1 MKLYSNGVSWMPE
14 NHPALT
20 YPLLPGG
27 CFSAM
32 TSSGPSS
39 LERIGSHSHIIGLD
53 SIIAQKDAKRA
64 ANILVNFIKNSL
76 SSTCSFPMVVITG
89 PPGTGKTA
97 LALGIARALG
107 ENIPFNIISGCE
119 IYSRNISKSEMLLQY
134 MRQSILLEIKEEV
147 EVIHGEVVEI
157 RIERNIGD
165 HKRKALLTLRTTDM
179 EATYDLGEKIID
191 SLERS
196 KIQTGDI
203 IKIYKS
209 RGKIIKEGKNL
220 TKARDLDIIDSFNSP
235 LVMCP
240 EGELQKT
247 IQDVQQVTLHE
258 IDLINNNKTLK
269 NFDGSFRIFESDQT
283 EIRPEVRM
291 QVNAKIQEWE
301 EENKA
306 KIIPGIL
313 FIDETIRL
321 DQEAFS
327 FISRTQ
333 ENHIAPLIIMAS
345 NSIKQVPLEN
355 DCYDS
360 LIGMPMDL
368 LDRSLIISTQI
379 YDKNSIKEIIRLR
392 MIKED
397 INISE
402 DGICLLADIGHSH
415 SLRYA
420 LLLST
425 ISFIISIKE
434 EGNKKGEKTVLS
446 CHIERAYN
454 LFYDIRRNC

>member
-1 MKLYSNGVSWMPE
+1 
-14 NHPALT
+14 
-20 YPLLPGG
+20 
-27 CFSAM
+27 M
-32 TSSGPSS
+32 TAAGPSS
-39 LERIGSHSHIIGLD
+39 LERIGAHSHIKGLD
-53 SIIAQKDAKRA
+53 SIIAQEDAKKA
-64 ANILVNFIKNSL
+64 ANVLINFIKNSI
-76 SSTCSFPMVVITG
+76 SNISSFPMIVITG

-97 LALGIARALG
+97 LALSIARTLG

-119 IYSRNISKSEMLLQY
+119 IYSRNVSKCEMLLQY
-134 MRQSILLEIKEEV
+134 MRQSILLEIKEET

-157 RIERNIGD
+157 RIERNISD
-165 HKRKALLTLRTTDM
+165 HKRKALLTLKTTDM
-179 EATYDLGEKIID
+179 EATYDLGEKMID
-191 SLERS
+191 SLE
-196 KIQTGDI
+196 KAKVQAGDI

-220 TKARDLDIIDSFNSP
+220 SKARDLDIIDNFNSP

-247 IQDVQQVTLHE
+247 VQDVQQVTLHE
-258 IDLINNNKTLK
+258 IDLINNNKALR
-269 NFDGSFRIFESDQT
+269 NFDGSFRIFENDLT
-283 EIRPEVRM
+283 EIRAEVRT
-291 QVNAKIQEWE
+291 QVNTKVQEWE

-345 NSIKQVPLEN
+345 NSIKKALSE
-355 DCYDS
+355 DCDS
-360 LIGMPMDL
+360 PIGIPMDL
-368 LDRSLIISTQI
+368 LDRSLIISTQV
-379 YDKNSIKEIIRLR
+379 YDKENMKEIIRLR
-392 MIKED
+392 ATKED

-402 DGICLLADIGHSH
+402 EGICLLADIGYSH

-425 ISFIISIKE
+425 IAFIISVKCKKE
-434 EGNKKGEKTVLS
+434 LLVLP
-446 CHIERAYN
+446 CHIERAYS
-454 LFYDIRRNC
+454 LFHDIKRNR